1 MVKNWVMTSY
11 VVLMLSNDNTL
22 PQPKHPG
29 FFIERDPAEA
39 SSTSESTTYLA
50 NKCSI
55 TLLQAR

>member
-1 MVKNWVMTSY
+1 
-11 VVLMLSNDNTL
+11 MLSNDNTL

-39 SSTSESTTYLA
+39 SSTSEGTADSA

-55 TLLQAR
+55 TVLQAR

>member
-1 MVKNWVMTSY
+1 MTSY
-11 VVLMLSNDNTL
+11 VVLMLSNDNTS

-39 SSTSESTTYLA
+39 SSTSESTAYLA